1 MTQAAEL
8 AGYASN
14 LQMFRNKIINGNFD
28 VWQRG
33 TNITISNSTNMY
45 TADRWRFAGDAFTGF
60 INRQQ
65 FTPGQTDV
73 PGEPNYFF
81 RWAVNTNP
89 SGNMA
94 FGQYIEDVRTLAGKT
109 ATLSLYLYASATI
122 PANTLQ
128 IRYRQV
134 TGGTGGT
141 INTVNIGEITT
152 SWKKF
157 TFQLNIPSLT
167 GATLGASNASYLA
180 LEILSPSTHTSAF
193 DMFIAQVQLEEGTVA
208 TPFEHRPIGME
219 LSLCQ
224 RYYQKSY
231 DLSEKPGGATQYPTH
246 GTHLGTYQGSEYVY
260 SIFNSTYNQRLSTN
274 IPIKTRMRSASGQTL
289 KIYNPYYGDL
299 NKVMQAG
306 GGASYAVTIINYS
319 EISPSFYATVTG
331 NSAGNTVGDIYRY
344 HWVVE
349 NEL

>member
-1 MTQAAEL
+1 MAIKVNPVTGALDYYEQAL
-8 AGYASN
+8 PP
-14 LQMFRNKIINGNFD
+14 FRNKLINGNFD
-28 VWQRG
+28 IWQRD

-60 INRQQ
+60 INRQS

-122 PANTLQ
+122 AANTLQ

-152 SWKKF
+152 SWQKF
-157 TFQLNIPSLT
+157 TFQLDIPSLT
-167 GATLGASNASYLA
+167 GATLGASNVSYLA
-180 LEILSPSTHTSAF
+180 IEILSPSSHTGAF
-193 DMFIAQVQLEEGTVA
+193 DMFIAQVQLEEGSSA
-208 TPFEHRPIGME
+208 TSFEKRSIGTE

-224 RYYQKSY
+224 RYYEIGYFNAMGYAPGSTHQTGGTVNWH
-231 DLSEKPGGATQYPTH
+231 EKRSTPTC
-246 GTHLGTYQGSEYVY
+246 TWTTE
-260 SIFNSTYNQRLSTN
+260 R
-274 IPIKTRMRSASGQTL
+274 
-289 KIYNPYYGDL
+289 
-299 NKVMQAG
+299 AG
-306 GGASYAVTIINYS
+306 GDNNLSGTAGGNVTQITNS
-319 EISPSFYATVTG
+319 SALFTTQANGSG
-331 NSAGNTVGDIYRY
+331 NSY
-344 HWVVE
+344 VVKSKWTIE
-349 NEL
+349 SEL

>member
-60 INRQQ
+60 INRQH

-94 FGQYIEDVRTLAGKT
+94 FGQYIEDVRTLAGRT

-141 INTVNIGEITT
+141 NNTINIGEITT

-167 GATLGASNASYLA
+167 GASLGASNYLA
-180 LEILSPSTHTSAF
+180 LEILSPSTHTTAF
-193 DMFIAQVQLEEGTVA
+193 DLFIAQVQLEEGTVA

-224 RYYQKSY
+224 RYAHFIRPQAAYGAIGVGRAWSNTQGAANVYLPVPMRGAIAIHYSNLTHFDLAGAGEGVSSLHNDGSTLQTVKVGWTRSSNVTSNVYYQLEFEDSNWQNAY
-231 DLSEKPGGATQYPTH
+231 LGFTSE
-246 GTHLGTYQGSEYVY
+246 L
-260 SIFNSTYNQRLSTN
+260 
-274 IPIKTRMRSASGQTL
+274 
-289 KIYNPYYGDL
+289 
-299 NKVMQAG
+299 
-306 GGASYAVTIINYS
+306 
-319 EISPSFYATVTG
+319 
-331 NSAGNTVGDIYRY
+331 
-344 HWVVE
+344 
-349 NEL
+349 

>member
-94 FGQYIEDVRTLAGKT
+94 FGQYIEDVRTLAGRT

-141 INTVNIGEITT
+141 NNTINIGEITT

-167 GATLGASNASYLA
+167 GASLGASNYLA
-180 LEILSPSTHTSAF
+180 LEILSPSTHTTAF
-193 DMFIAQVQLEEGTVA
+193 DLFIAQVQLEEGTVA

-224 RYYQKSY
+224 RYAHFIRPQAAYGAIGVGRAWSNTQGAANVYLPVPMRGAIAIHYSNLTHFDLAGAGEGVSSLHNDGSTLQTVKVGWTRSSNVTSNVYYQLEFEDSNWQNAY
-231 DLSEKPGGATQYPTH
+231 LGFTSE
-246 GTHLGTYQGSEYVY
+246 L
-260 SIFNSTYNQRLSTN
+260 
-274 IPIKTRMRSASGQTL
+274 
-289 KIYNPYYGDL
+289 
-299 NKVMQAG
+299 
-306 GGASYAVTIINYS
+306 
-319 EISPSFYATVTG
+319 
-331 NSAGNTVGDIYRY
+331 
-344 HWVVE
+344 
-349 NEL
+349 

>member
-94 FGQYIEDVRTLAGKT
+94 FGQYIEDVRTLAGRT

-141 INTVNIGEITT
+141 NNTVNIGEITT

-231 DLSEKPGGATQYPTH
+231 DTETVPGTDISAHYRGIH
-246 GTHLGTYQGSEYVY
+246 FSNGVCDS
-260 SIFNSTYNQRLSTN
+260 STN
-274 IPIKTRMRSASGQTL
+274 QNLPFT
-289 KIYNPYYGDL
+289 
-299 NKVMQAG
+299 V
-306 GGASYAVTIINYS
+306 
-319 EISPSFYATVTG
+319 EISPVMRAQPTLYYYTLEGTLNRYNVFTAGAMNRSESSTSLSGIYRSDRKLSGYNAPG
-331 NSAGNTVGDIYRY
+331 AGNLYGFLYVL
-344 HWVVE
+344 
-349 NEL
+349 NAEL

>member
-33 TNITISNSTNMY
+33 TNISISNSTNMY

-141 INTVNIGEITT
+141 NNTINIGEITT

-193 DMFIAQVQLEEGTVA
+193 DMFIAQVQLEEGTSA

-219 LSLCQ
+219 LSSCQ
-224 RYYQKSY
+224 RYFNILSPRYMAGQYLISGEITCQFIPFPVQMRATPAVTY
-231 DLSEKPGGATQYPTH
+231 GSLQVRENSGSFANVSVSSNNGISEKGINLVVSQSGAATSDSFIIYAANV
-246 GTHLGTYQGSEYVY
+246 E
-260 SIFNSTYNQRLSTN
+260 FNAELS
-274 IPIKTRMRSASGQTL
+274 
-289 KIYNPYYGDL
+289 
-299 NKVMQAG
+299 
-306 GGASYAVTIINYS
+306 
-319 EISPSFYATVTG
+319 
-331 NSAGNTVGDIYRY
+331 
-344 HWVVE
+344 
-349 NEL
+349 

>member
-33 TNITISNSTNMY
+33 TNISISNSTNMY
-45 TADRWRFAGDAFTGF
+45 TADRWRFAGAAFTGS

-94 FGQYIEDVRTLAGKT
+94 FGQYIEDVRTLAGRT

-141 INTVNIGEITT
+141 NNTVNIGEITT

-167 GATLGASNASYLA
+167 GATLGASNVSYLA

-193 DMFIAQVQLEEGTVA
+193 DMFIAQVQLEEGTSA
-208 TPFEHRPIGME
+208 TPFEHRPIGTE

-224 RYYQKSY
+224 RYTTTIGNGYFAGNGAGGSAVVFGAP
-231 DLSEKPGGATQYPTH
+231 LCVPLRAAPSIEKIGGANINIHRSGNNT
-246 GTHLGTYQGSEYVY
+246 
-260 SIFNSTYNQRLSTN
+260 NSN
-274 IPIKTRMRSASGQTL
+274 
-289 KIYNPYYGDL
+289 
-299 NKVMQAG
+299 
-306 GGASYAVTIINYS
+306 
-319 EISPSFYATVTG
+319 ATVTVNAWKENATVLG
-331 NSAGNTVGDIYRY
+331 LRTSHNSISDENVYSLY
-344 HWVVE
+344 VNNSFLVVS
-349 NEL
+349 EL

>member
-33 TNITISNSTNMY
+33 TNISISNSTNMY

-94 FGQYIEDVRTLAGKT
+94 FGQYIEDVRTLAGRT

-141 INTVNIGEITT
+141 NNTINIGEITT

-157 TFQLNIPSLT
+157 TFQLNIPSGDGRYRPAYCPFRL
-167 GATLGASNASYLA
+167 LVRYKPLA
-180 LEILSPSTHTSAF
+180 HQPQYQPPTKRMVPDRGYGCAVRLVCSGPAPSVV
-193 DMFIAQVQLEEGTVA
+193 DTVPVRA
-208 TPFEHRPIGME
+208 TP
-219 LSLCQ
+219 
-224 RYYQKSY
+224 
-231 DLSEKPGGATQYPTH
+231 
-246 GTHLGTYQGSEYVY
+246 
-260 SIFNSTYNQRLSTN
+260 
-274 IPIKTRMRSASGQTL
+274 
-289 KIYNPYYGDL
+289 
-299 NKVMQAG
+299 
-306 GGASYAVTIINYS
+306 
-319 EISPSFYATVTG
+319 
-331 NSAGNTVGDIYRY
+331 
-344 HWVVE
+344 
-349 NEL
+349 